1 MSKINHMKKLRNT
14 AFWME
19 DKEDALRN
27 IADAMMDMAA
37 EDRRNAMRFYEI
49 AQSATQ
55 TADRLAEE
63 VSRLHQEVV
72 DTSSLE
78 ARLEEAGQ

>member
-19 DKEDALRN
+19 DKEDVLRN
-27 IADAMMDMAA
+27 LADAMMDMAA
-37 EDRRNAMRFYEI
+37 QDRRHAMRFYEI

-72 DTSSLE
+72 DTYSLE
-78 ARLEEAGQ
+78 ARLEEAEQ

>member
-19 DKEDALRN
+19 EKEDALRN
-27 IADAMMDMAA
+27 LADAMMDMASQ
-37 EDRRNAMRFYEI
+37 DRRHAMRFYEI
-49 AQSATQ
+49 AQGAIQ

-63 VSRLHQEVV
+63 ANRLHHEFAGI
-72 DTSSLE
+72 SEKSLE
-78 ARLEEAGQ
+78 EFLND